1 MGAPRGSV
9 VGNCILWAVV
19 LLLAGRQIE
28 RELGLDEPA
37 ARRLAEYNTEGAG
50 MSARVRQL
58 ARELARVQ
66 KDSAA
71 AAQAL
76 GANVTALKSEVAGLH
91 DGLEELRLDADLRDE
106 QHRRTQGAE
115 PEPEPEPAIGE
126 NVKLV
131 KREVVYCQPGD
142 TTSDGPLGNFDY
154 SQCADRAFA
163 TCHANACAG
172 HTGGGKHRRAQAGDG
187 YGQGS
192 CGDVASRS
200 AQITATCCDEPMED
214 CSGGYL
220 HTCNAGCAAIFLP
233 FWTECR
239 LALGKDTHSSSRGS
253 LSARRTMAQRRLRR
267 SRSSSTCSA
276 ATARPRRT
284 AGWIARRFTTGT

>member
-1 MGAPRGSV
+1 MGAPRGFL
-9 VGNCILWAVV
+9 VGCGIVCVAIF
-19 LLLAGRQIE
+19 LLAGRLVDIE
-28 RELGLDEPA
+28 RRLDEPA
-37 ARRLAEYNTEGAG
+37 ARRLAEADKEGAG
-50 MSARVRQL
+50 MNTRVRQL
-58 ARELARVQ
+58 ERELSRVQ
-66 KDSAA
+66 KDGAA
-71 AAQAL
+71 AAKAL
-76 GANVTALKSEVAGLH
+76 GANVTALENEVADLRVGL
-91 DGLEELRLDADLRDE
+91 DELRRDADLRDE

-131 KREVVYCQPGD
+131 TREVVYCTPGS
-142 TTSDGPLGNFDY
+142 TTSDGHFDD

-163 TCHANACAG
+163 TCHAVACAG
-172 HTGGGKHRRAQAGDG
+172 HTGGGKHRRTQVGSEG
-187 YGQGS
+187 GS

>member
-1 MGAPRGSV
+1 MMPLITKGGLAHA
-9 VGNCILWAVV
+9 IAYLALVV
-19 LLLAGRQIE
+19 LIIDTRRGFSTPS
-28 RELGLDEPA
+28 DPA
-37 ARRLAEYNTEGAG
+37 AEQPGRR
-50 MSARVRQL
+50 
-58 ARELARVQ
+58 
-66 KDSAA
+66 
-71 AAQAL
+71 AL
-76 GANVTALKSEVAGLH
+76 GADAESIDALRGEAAKWAQLQEEGAATTARLSADV
-91 DGLEELRLDADLRDE
+91 EELRRDADLRDE

-131 KREVVYCQPGD
+131 KREVVYCQPGG